1 MPIQNSA
8 LPLISFKKG
17 NTKKFLNK
25 ICTYLMLRIHEILL
39 IRTLQYYTE
48 HESVDVT
55 PFSFPGDRP
64 NTRLIAHNK
73 FPYLKIKTNIFSL
86 RFLESR
92 LLEDDPV
99 WYLSC
104 YMEHVVYHDCLYRN
118 MHRYE
123 VSPNNVYYLK

>member
-1 MPIQNSA
+1 MS
-8 LPLISFKKG
+8 LK
-17 NTKKFLNK
+17 
-25 ICTYLMLRIHEILL
+25 YLWQ

-64 NTRLIAHNK
+64 NTRLICTLQV
-73 FPYLKIKTNIFSL
+73 PILKNKTNVSSL

-118 MHRYE
+118 MHKYE
-123 VSPNNVYYLK
+123 VSPKKYHLK